1 MRILSS
7 GLYLFWQMH
16 RNARVVAPGIPYHV
30 TQRGT
35 NREQVFFAIVD
46 RKPYLRLIRENLSEA
61 GLRILAHC
69 LTTGREGQPDVSPS
83 FSRFSDPAES
93 ACYSETG
100 RSAPSL
106 LAISGFARA
115 PEEAGRRSSPP
126 TPTIG

>member
-46 RKPYLRLIRENLSEA
+46 FFVGHGVDLVFKH
-61 GLRILAHC
+61 LAK
-69 LTTGREGQPDVSPS
+69 T
-83 FSRFSDPAES
+83 
-93 ACYSETG
+93 
-100 RSAPSL
+100 
-106 LAISGFARA
+106 
-115 PEEAGRRSSPP
+115 
-126 TPTIG
+126 